1 MDHKMLVVER
11 KGADWWPAWINMN
24 AIARVAC
31 ISCISTI
38 IQPKQDAEPV
48 LVWPS
53 GLTGF
58 CYYHSSE
65 PSCGR
70 AGCFITMARYALA
83 RKRHNGPANKSEP
96 RGGVSC
102 AAFWPC

>member
-11 KGADWWPAWINMN
+11 KAADWWPAWISMN

-48 LVWPS
+48 PS